1 MSGRFFAALVFGIA
15 SFGIVAGAYAEAD
28 PAEDPGVARI
38 RDSFK
43 VDGIALFDPH
53 TMHAARMGVCAPS
66 IFAGLKWCVSGTAEE
81 TKGDAAYVKT
91 TGYNIESDGRIV
103 YAISSRRSY
112 PLKRDEFDGV
122 IQAIGERYGAG
133 AAIYAFKKPGEAG
146 VEVNSLI
153 AVWGGLRLVHLTE
166 AEYAVVEGGGS
177 LKRGHLVD
185 HRFNLVASAKQRD
198 PVYKIEGG
206 AGFILHLMV
215 TSPDRADVITR
226 AVYAPAFLPPAAKP
240 SAESSNPLVTDM
252 VRRANPAPRDRTAS
266 DARRIEAERGFAAER
281 LLREEAERKVAEERA
296 ARAEEKSA
304 REEAERKAEAQR
316 KAFEEEK
323 KRLESEKKA
332 AEERAKRAEEEFKV
346 NEDRRRKE
354 ESERAARAEAER
366 KAAEERVKRAE
377 RERMSSEQRRRAEEA
392 DRAARA
398 EAERKA
404 AEEKATRAEVERKA
418 LEERRRKEEAERKAA
433 EEAARRADAQRAEAE
448 RKAAEERRGKEKAE
462 RKAAEERAKRAE
474 GERKVAEDRRKAQ
487 DAERAARAE
496 AERKAAEEKAR
507 RSDAERA
514 AQEGRKDTDER
525 ASAERK
531 AEAERLARER
541 KARPESW
548 YLLAADAAKA
558 AGAIWSL
565 SETQDRVAEER
576 TLRTQTIFGGA
587 EHDAAGRLAVEVT
600 FECTIIAGERRLR
613 AVARGFDRK
622 SGTGVAFKT
631 EGEGTFGVRTRV
643 RLDDRPPQDG
653 FLFRERQDDTAS
665 ILEIPMTSADL
676 GTKTPR
682 GGIWLRHY
690 AAAVEFNLVSGT
702 VAATIAP
709 YADNLRR
716 VLEACAE

>member
-43 VDGIALFDPH
+43 VDGIALFDSH
-53 TMHAARMGVCAPS
+53 TVHAARMGVCAPS

-112 PLKRDEFDGV
+112 PLKRDDFDGV

-153 AVWGGLRLVHLTE
+153 AVWGGLRLVHLSE

-198 PVYKIEGG
+198 PVYKIEGD

-296 ARAEEKSA
+296 ARAKEKSA

-354 ESERAARAEAER
+354 EGERAARAEAER

-404 AEEKATRAEVERKA
+404 AEE
-418 LEERRRKEEAERKAA
+418 
-433 EEAARRADAQRAEAE
+433 AARRADAQRAEAE
-448 RKAAEERRGKEKAE
+448 RKAAEERRGKEEAE

-474 GERKVAEDRRKAQ
+474 DERKVAEDRRKAE

-525 ASAERK
+525 ARAERK

>member
-1 MSGRFFAALVFGIA
+1 
-15 SFGIVAGAYAEAD
+15 
-28 PAEDPGVARI
+28 
-38 RDSFK
+38 
-43 VDGIALFDPH
+43 
-53 TMHAARMGVCAPS
+53 
-66 IFAGLKWCVSGTAEE
+66 
-81 TKGDAAYVKT
+81 
-91 TGYNIESDGRIV
+91 
-103 YAISSRRSY
+103 
-112 PLKRDEFDGV
+112 
-122 IQAIGERYGAG
+122 
-133 AAIYAFKKPGEAG
+133 
-146 VEVNSLI
+146 
-153 AVWGGLRLVHLTE
+153 
-166 AEYAVVEGGGS
+166 
-177 LKRGHLVD
+177 
-185 HRFNLVASAKQRD
+185 
-198 PVYKIEGG
+198 
-206 AGFILHLMV
+206 
-215 TSPDRADVITR
+215 
-226 AVYAPAFLPPAAKP
+226 
-240 SAESSNPLVTDM
+240 
-252 VRRANPAPRDRTAS
+252 
-266 DARRIEAERGFAAER
+266 
-281 LLREEAERKVAEERA
+281 
-296 ARAEEKSA
+296 
-304 REEAERKAEAQR
+304 
-316 KAFEEEK
+316 
-323 KRLESEKKA
+323 
-332 AEERAKRAEEEFKV
+332 
-346 NEDRRRKE
+346 
-354 ESERAARAEAER
+354 
-366 KAAEERVKRAE
+366 
-377 RERMSSEQRRRAEEA
+377 MSSEQRRRAEEA